1 MGDFSSATRLLF
13 ARLPLFAY
21 TWRRKHKH
29 HERQKGT
36 AVFIAFHSGAAM
48 RITTIPLGVLETNS
62 YIIDNDQ
69 KALVI
74 DVGGDPA
81 PILDFLQEEGLEL
94 EAILVTHRH
103 FDHQYGI
110 AALQGKTGVP
120 CYVPAG
126 DDVIASTEIS
136 QGGLWGMPLV
146 PPFKATPFSSSLP
159 LPSFSPEILLTPG
172 HSPGAVAYY
181 FKSES
186 CVFSGDT
193 LFYHSMGRTD
203 FAMGDQTA
211 LLDSISRVLFALPDS
226 TKVYPGH
233 GLATSIG
240 EERNHNPYI
249 GDFAGGQ

>member
-1 MGDFSSATRLLF
+1 
-13 ARLPLFAY
+13 
-21 TWRRKHKH
+21 
-29 HERQKGT
+29 
-36 AVFIAFHSGAAM
+36 M
-48 RITTIPLGVLETNS
+48 RITTFPLGVLETNS
-62 YIIDNDQ
+62 YLLDNGQ

-81 PILDFLQEEGLEL
+81 PILDFLKKESLAL

-110 AALQGKTGVP
+110 AALQKETDVP
-120 CYVPAG
+120 AYVPAG
-126 DDVIASTEIS
+126 DDPIAATELS

-146 PPFKATPFSSSLP
+146 PPFKAVPFSSSLS
-159 LPSFSPEILLTPG
+159 LASFKPEVLLTPG

-181 FKSES
+181 FKDEA

-226 TKVYPGH
+226 TAVYPGH

-249 GDFAGGQ
+249 GDFAGGC